1 MNSWRLVFAA
11 TVLSGCSGA
20 VEPVEGMGA
29 APNQPTG
36 SGATTST
43 GGTGSGAVGS
53 GGTVSGKGGSAGVG
67 TGGSSGQVGLGGN
80 IPGVTCT
87 PGVAVTSQIPRL
99 TNAEY
104 DSTVRDLVG
113 VAELVASGNS
123 VPSNLLATDQ
133 SGGLT
138 DVGWSA
144 YKTVGEAIA
153 AQVMADPALKS
164 KFITCDPAVAGC
176 LQSTVVSFGRKA
188 FRRPLSAAEIAD
200 FDAVIAAGPEITENG
215 TPAEVA
221 QAVLFMF
228 LISPSF
234 LQREELLDSP
244 DGSGH
249 FNLTQHEL
257 ASRISYMMWGSMPD
271 EQLSQAADAG
281 QLATSEQI
289 LAQAKRLLQDS
300 RARDM
305 TSAFHRY
312 YLHMGLNTRWDNT
325 NKDPAKYP
333 AFKRELVPVLQEETE
348 MFFDN
353 VVFAQ
358 GGTFEDLLLSRKAFV
373 SSSTAPMYGLNPA
386 DFTTSLTETT
396 LDENRP
402 GFLTRLGFLNA
413 YSGYNHTSPILRGAF
428 ISKEVIGITIGS
440 PPPGAEQTP
449 LPAASETLNTNRKRF
464 EALTT
469 GPTCTGCHAPF
480 INPPG
485 FAMEAFDTAGG
496 WQTTEEGANGA
507 RVAVD
512 TTAEIALDDL
522 AEVTVPVT
530 GPAELME
537 AIVTA
542 PLAKQRYAK
551 KWVSFAYQREAV
563 KEDEC
568 TALQLSAK
576 MTVDGYRVQDLIT
589 DLTQTLS
596 FRVRAAGQ

>member
-1 MNSWRLVFAA
+1 M
-11 TVLSGCSGA
+11 
-20 VEPVEGMGA
+20 
-29 APNQPTG
+29 G
-36 SGATTST
+36 SGAAT
-43 GGTGSGAVGS
+43 GKAGS
-53 GGTVSGKGGSAGVG
+53 G
-67 TGGSSGQVGLGGN
+67 TGGSSTGSGGSSGSLGSGGSAASAN
-80 IPGVTCT
+80 CT

-104 DSTVRDLVG
+104 DSTVRDLLG
-113 VAELVASGNS
+113 VSELTASGNS

-138 DVGWSA
+138 DVGWAA

-164 KFITCDPAVAGC
+164 KFMTCDPAVAGC
-176 LQSTVVSFGRKA
+176 LHDTVVSFGRKA
-188 FRRPLSAAEIAD
+188 FRRPLSPEEITD
-200 FDAVIAAGPEITENG
+200 FDAVIAAGPEITPSG
-215 TPAEVA
+215 APAEVA
-221 QAVLFMF
+221 QALLFMF
-228 LISPSF
+228 LVSPGF
-234 LQREELLDSP
+234 LQREELLETD
-244 DGSGH
+244 DGAGH
-249 FNLTQHEL
+249 FNLSQHEV
-257 ASRISYMMWGSMPD
+257 ASRLSYMMWGSMPD
-271 EQLSQAADAG
+271 DLLSQAADAG
-281 QLATSEQI
+281 QLSTPDQI

-325 NKDPAKYP
+325 NKDPVLFP
-333 AFKRELVPVLQEETE
+333 AFKREMVPTLQQETE

-353 VVFAQ
+353 VVFAK
-358 GGTFEDLLLSRKAFV
+358 GGTFEDLLLSQTAFV
-373 SSSTAPMYGLNPA
+373 SNLTAPMYGLDPA
-386 DFTTSLTETT
+386 NFTTSLTETT

-413 YSGYNHTSPILRGAF
+413 YSGYAHTSPILRGAF
-428 ISKEVIGITIGS
+428 ITKEVIGIAIGS

-449 LPAASETLNTNRKRF
+449 LPPSSETLNTNRKRF

-496 WQTTEEGANGA
+496 WQTVESDTQQPI
-507 RVAVD
+507 D
-512 TTAEIALDDL
+512 TTAELALDDTGN
-522 AEVTVPVT
+522 VTVPIT
-530 GPAELME
+530 GPRDLME

-542 PLAKQRYAK
+542 PLAKARYAS

-563 KEDEC
+563 AEDAC
-568 TALQLSAK
+568 TVQQLAAK
-576 MTVDGYRVQDLIT
+576 MTTGGYKVQDLIT

-596 FRVRAAGQ
+596 FRVRAAGPQ